1 MIGKDAKE
9 EANKQ
14 LAEAEAAKRRAF
26 LNEIEPILKDIGNTY
41 KAELA
46 LTEDQQE
53 WVNKQVEAVKQ
64 QTKILKES
72 CQKGKDEY
80 EDFTQEDKEVLIP
93 PVRFGLMLNARSTS
107 ESNVRF
113 FLRGKFYGAV
123 QDVMMKHGI
132 RKFRGFIALTDFA
145 YTSVYQDI
153 KIAQNYSLDD
163 IKAAHGV
170 NKKTL
175 YTVATAE
182 GDGAAEALKDHHQD
196 LVKAKTPDQVK
207 KILNP
212 NYVPPLKSITTAD
225 NSAISPN
232 GRMKADFFE
241 AKGRIIMDGVSRYDF
256 NNFQIWLANQDSWD
270 RFMAWKKLEEEKAAE
285 QESESEVAVEES
297 TKLTNEP
304 TDPLADAVNK
314 NMGCWSNRDL
324 TRDDDGNVDISVASG
339 LEEGQEP
346 TNFGDLY
353 VKYMDENGAE
363 RVYRESLCRNRI
375 PVRSEIWDRNV
386 KQVVQKYH
394 NVVYAGY
401 SEDGEFVVGTKFVD
415 GTPETRWTKCVSA

>member
-1 MIGKDAKE
+1 MN
-9 EANKQ
+9 ANKRDLVENQ
-14 LAEAEAAKRRAF
+14 IAEAEAAKRRAY
-26 LNEIEPILKDIGNTY
+26 LDEIEPILKEIENTY
-41 KAELA
+41 KAELD

-53 WVNKQVEAVKQ
+53 WVNKQVEQVKQ

-80 EDFTQEDKEVLIP
+80 EDFTDEDKEVLIP

-113 FLRGKFYGAV
+113 FLRGKIYGAV

-132 RKFRGFIALTDFA
+132 RKFRGFIALTDFTC
-145 YTSVYQDI
+145 TSVYQDI
-153 KIAQNYSLDD
+153 KIAENYSLDD

-225 NSAISPN
+225 DSAISPN

-256 NNFQIWLANQDSWD
+256 NNFQIWFANQDSWD
-270 RFMAWKKLEEEKAAE
+270 RFMAWKKLEDEKAAE
-285 QESESEVAVEES
+285 QETESEEKVDVS
-297 TKLTNEP
+297 TELTNET
-304 TDPLADAVNK
+304 TDPLTDAINK
-314 NMGCWSNRDL
+314 NMECWSNRDL

-346 TNFGDLY
+346 TTYGDFL
-353 VKYMDENGAE
+353 VKYIDESSVE
-363 RVYRESLCRNRI
+363 RVYRERLFRNRVPI
-375 PVRSEIWDRNV
+375 RSEIWDGNV

-415 GTPETRWTKCVSA
+415 GTPQTRWTKCANA